1 MAWAIRHAAW
11 LHTRFQV
18 HATGKTSFFLVHLTG
33 YTGAIVQF
41 AECVWARDP
50 TDVAGEYKLDSR
62 WHKGIWL
69 GKVETSDEHI
79 AGFRDRVEKVRVVG
93 EVLADVW
100 RGVVPTG
107 AVPAFVG
114 IGGTRRAPKA
124 GYPVT
129 AQTG

>member
-18 HATGKTSFFLVHLTG
+18 HATGKTSFFPVHLTG

-50 TDVAGEYKLDSR
+50 TDVAAEYKLDSR
-62 WHKGIWL
+62 WRKGIWL

-79 AGFRDRVEKVRVVG
+79 VGLEKTIMKVRVVKRCPEG
-93 EVLADVW
+93 ERWDRPRFQAFRVQFRRIHHGLALNMRCR
-100 RGVVPTG
+100 RGV
-107 AVPAFVG
+107 
-114 IGGTRRAPKA
+114 
-124 GYPVT
+124 
-129 AQTG
+129 